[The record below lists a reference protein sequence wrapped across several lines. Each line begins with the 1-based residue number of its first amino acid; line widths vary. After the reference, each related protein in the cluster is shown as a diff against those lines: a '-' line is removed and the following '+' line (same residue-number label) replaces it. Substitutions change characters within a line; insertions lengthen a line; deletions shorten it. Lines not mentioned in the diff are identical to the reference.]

1 MMSQRLALF
10 DLDNTLLNGDSDHAW
25 GEFLI
30 HRGLVDENTHRD
42 KNNLFY
48 EDYLNE
54 NLDIQAYFS
63 FTIEPLI
70 KLTKEQR
77 DRLHEDFMAFTINS
91 LILPKAKRLVLD
103 HKSKGDLCII
113 ITATNS
119 FITKPIADIFQV
131 DHLLATEL
139 EVEGGRL
146 TGRVSGIPCYQE
158 GKLSRLQQWLER
170 SIENFSLENSTFY
183 SDSINDLILLEAVG
197 TPIVVDPDQKL
208 LQISQERGWTGISL
222 R

>member
-54 NLDIQAYFS
+54 NLDIQAYVS
-63 FTIEPLI
+63 FTIEPII

-146 TGRVSGIPCYQE
+146 TGRVS
-158 GKLSRLQQWLER
+158 
-170 SIENFSLENSTFY
+170 
-183 SDSINDLILLEAVG
+183 
-197 TPIVVDPDQKL
+197 
-208 LQISQERGWTGISL
+208 
-222 R
+222 

>member
-54 NLDIQAYFS
+54 NLDIQAYVS
-63 FTIEPLI
+63 FTIEPII

-77 DRLHEDFMAFTINS
+77 DILHEDFMAFTINS